1 MNGIGDIRLWNAG
14 RLACV
19 YSRPAQS
26 SSGGGGGGEG
36 EYSVHSVDSL
46 CVHAASRTLVL
57 SRQGRDLELY
67 AFAHEAPWLRLRRE
81 LCGDPD
87 ELLDLLF
94 LRPLPLLKATKQKK
108 QRESAAKREY
118 VLAATNSSSVRVLDA
133 HSLDSRLFAAHSDTV
148 LSLALHPSHSLLAT
162 TSKVQF
168 TCRLQYSS
176 YLLVPPLISMRSML
190 HKLVRVVVT

>member
-1 MNGIGDIRLWNAG
+1 MKMNGTGDLCLWNAG

-19 YSRPAQS
+19 YSRPALS
-26 SSGGGGGGEG
+26 SSSASDDGGES
-36 EYSVHSVDSL
+36 EYSVHSVDSM

-67 AFAHEAPWLRLRRE
+67 AFSDEARWLRLRRE

-94 LRPLPLLKATKQKK
+94 LHPPPLPSPSASTALQKTRRK
-108 QRESAAKREY
+108 PEQQQRSGRRAREY
-118 VLAATNSSSVRVLDA
+118 VLAATNTSSVRVLDT

-148 LSLALHPSHSLLAT
+148 LSLTLHPSQSLLAT
-162 TSKVQF
+162 TSKV
-168 TCRLQYSS
+168 SE
-176 YLLVPPLISMRSML
+176 
-190 HKLVRVVVT
+190 